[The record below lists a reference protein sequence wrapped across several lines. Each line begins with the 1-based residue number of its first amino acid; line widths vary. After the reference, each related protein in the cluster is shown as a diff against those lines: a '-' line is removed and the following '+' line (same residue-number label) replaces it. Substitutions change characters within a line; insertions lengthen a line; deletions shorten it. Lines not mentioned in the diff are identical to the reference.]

1 MRAISILTS
10 LLCSTLHRDG
20 RPDVVD
26 GEWAVA
32 CPIDKL
38 NLMPRLYHVWC
49 GVNTAHGHMGLLV
62 DWQEVMTFRVVGPG
76 EEPVE
81 SQGAASV
88 TFEATQG
95 AVRTDYRFTWDQAPA
110 NTTVTGAVTMPGL

>member
-1 MRAISILTS
+1 
-10 LLCSTLHRDG
+10 
-20 RPDVVD
+20 VVD
-26 GEWAVA
+26 GEWAVT

-49 GVNTAHGHMGLLV
+49 GMNTAHGHMGLLV

-88 TFEATQG
+88 TFEAIHG
-95 AVRTDYRFTWDQAPA
+95 AIRTDYQFTRDRAPA
-110 NTTVTGAVTMPGL
+110 DTAVTGTATMPRA